1 MGHSL
6 SSSSQGTAFVDVYGL
21 IGFPLRHSFSAKY
34 FAEKFACENI
44 EATYENFE
52 MEQLPDLHQWAM
64 TQPHLRGFNV
74 TIPHKQTIIAQLDA
88 LSPAA
93 TEIGAVNVV
102 RIVRSAEG
110 EVRLLGDNSDWVGF
124 TESLCPLLRPDI
136 QRALVLGTGGASR
149 AVIVALRKLG
159 IHPTYVSRHRL
170 PQGVEVGGAVAPV
183 LTYDA
188 FTPEVMKAHSLVIN
202 TTPLGMHPKVEEAPA
217 IPYALLTSAHVLYDL
232 VYNPLETR
240 FMQLGKAQGAVVK
253 NGLEMLH
260 LQAEAAW
267 EAWHTL
273 AL

>member
-1 MGHSL
+1 MGHLL
-6 SSSSQGTAFVDVYGL
+6 SSSSQGAAFVDVYGL
-21 IGFPLRHSFSAKY
+21 IGFPLGHSFSARY

-64 TQPHLRGFNV
+64 IQPHLRGFNV

-124 TESLCPLLRPDI
+124 TESLRPLLRPDI

-149 AVIVALRKLG
+149 AVVVALRKLG
-159 IHPTYVSRHRL
+159 IHPTYVSRHPL
-170 PQGVEVGGAVAPV
+170 PQGVEVGGAVVPV

-188 FTPEVMKAHSLVIN
+188 LTPEVMKAHSLVIN
-202 TTPLGMHPKVEEAPA
+202 TTPLGMYPKVEEAPA
-217 IPYALLTSAHVLYDL
+217 IPYTLLTSAHVLYDL

>member
-6 SSSSQGTAFVDVYGL
+6 SYSSQGAAFVDVYGL
-21 IGFPLRHSFSAKY
+21 IGFPLGHSFSAKY

-64 TQPHLRGFNV
+64 IQPHLRGFNV

-102 RIVRSAEG
+102 CIVRSAEG

-124 TESLCPLLRPDI
+124 TESLRPLLRSDI

-149 AVIVALRKLG
+149 AVVVALRKLG
-159 IHPTYVSRHRL
+159 IHPTYVSRYPL
-170 PQGVEVGGAVAPV
+170 PQGVEVGGAVVPV

-188 FTPEVMKAHSLVIN
+188 LTPEVMKAHSLVIN

-217 IPYALLTSAHVLYDL
+217 IPYTLLTSAHVLYDL

-240 FMQLGKAQGAVVK
+240 FMQLGKAQGTVVK

-260 LQAEAAW
+260 LQAETAW

>member
-1 MGHSL
+1 MAHSL
-6 SSSSQGTAFVDVYGL
+6 SPSSQGTAFVDVYGL
-21 IGFPLRHSFSAKY
+21 IGFPLGHSFSAKY
-34 FAEKFACENI
+34 FAEKFSRESIA
-44 EATYENFE
+44 ATYENFE

-64 TQPHLRGFNV
+64 ARPDLRGFNV
-74 TIPHKQTIIAQLDA
+74 TIPHKQTIIAQVDA

-93 TEIGAVNVV
+93 SEIGAVNVV
-102 RIVRSAEG
+102 RIVRSDDG
-110 EVRLLGDNSDWVGF
+110 EVRLLGDWVGF
-124 TESLCPLLRPDI
+124 TESLRPLLRPDI

-149 AVIVALRKLG
+149 AVVVAVRKLG
-159 IHPTYVSRHRL
+159 IHPTYVSRYPL
-170 PQGVEVGGAVAPV
+170 PQGVEVGGAVVPM

-188 FTPEVMKAHSLVIN
+188 LTPEMMKTHPLVVN

-217 IPYALLTSAHVLYDL
+217 IPYAWLTSAHVLYDL
-232 VYNPLETR
+232 VYNPLETH

-267 EAWHTL
+267 EAWRTL